1 MDVRIGRT
9 EAVRSA
15 SVAARAEYIQLG
27 ADRMTIT
34 RREAGIALA
43 AVAFLPFPAH
53 AARSF
58 SVRDHGARGDGAT
71 LDTDAVNRA
80 IEAAS
85 QGGGG
90 MVVFPA
96 GRYLC
101 FTIRLRSRI
110 TLVLEKGAVIEAAD
124 PARHP
129 GKYDMPEEDP
139 TLLYQDYGHSNW
151 KNSLIWGED
160 VEDVAIVG
168 PGLIHGVGLTRNG
181 PGARWQAQA
190 GERPLSMKDMPVSDV
205 SKLEPAIARMRGL
218 GNKAIALKRGR
229 NIRLSGFSMLKCG
242 HFAILATGTRKL
254 TITDL
259 SIDTDRDGIDLDCT
273 QGVLV
278 ERCRVNT
285 PNDDAIVV
293 KASYALGKAVTA
305 QDIVIRKCAVSG
317 YDLGTMLDGTR
328 GKTQLLS
335 PDRDRVTGRIK
346 LGTESTG
353 GYRNVLVED
362 CTFDHCR
369 GFALETVDGG
379 VLENV
384 TARRLIM
391 RDITTAPIFI
401 RLGDRRRGPPGT
413 GIGAIRNVLIEDVEA
428 IGIDHRYAASISG
441 LPGHPVEKVI
451 LRDIRLTYD
460 GGGTSADAALVP
472 PEVPTAYP
480 EPSMFG
486 TLPAWGLYIRH
497 AKGLTLD
504 GLTLATATPD
514 ARPAF
519 KVEDA
524 TGLTVRRTPPWRG

>member
-1 MDVRIGRT
+1 M
-9 EAVRSA
+9 
-15 SVAARAEYIQLG
+15 
-27 ADRMTIT
+27 MMT
-34 RREAGIALA
+34 RRDLTVGLA
-43 AVAFLPFPAH
+43 AAATTALMPFPAH
-53 AARSF
+53 AARTF
-58 SVRDHGARGDGAT
+58 DVRKFGARGDGAT
-71 LDTDAVNRA
+71 LDTIAVNAA
-80 IEAAS
+80 IDAAAS
-85 QGGGG
+85 SGGGT
-90 MVVFPA
+90 VLFPA

-101 FTIRLRSRI
+101 FTIRLKSRI
-110 TLVLEKGAVIEAAD
+110 TLMLAKGAVIEAAD
-124 PARHP
+124 PARHK
-129 GKYDMPEEDP
+129 GKYDLPEEDP
-139 TLLYQDYGHSNW
+139 ALLYQDYGHSNW

-190 GERPLSMKDMPVSDV
+190 GERPLSMKDMPVGDV

-242 HFAILATGTRKL
+242 HFAILATGTQKL

-273 QGVLV
+273 KGVLV

-293 KASYALGKAVTA
+293 KASYALGATIPA
-305 QDIVIRKCAVSG
+305 EDIVIRKCAVSG

-328 GKTQLLS
+328 GKTQLLA

-384 TARRLIM
+384 TARRLVL
-391 RDITTAPIFI
+391 RDITTAPIFV

-441 LPGHPVEKVI
+441 LPGHPVETVT
-451 LRDIRLTYD
+451 LRNIRLTYD
-460 GGGTSADAALVP
+460 GGGTAEDAALVP
-472 PEVPTAYP
+472 PEVATAYP

-486 TLPAWGLYIRH
+486 TLPSWGLWVRH
-497 AKGLTLD
+497 AKDITID
-504 GLTLATATPD
+504 GLTLATAKPD
-514 ARPAF
+514 ARPPF

-524 TGLTVRRTPPWRG
+524 SGLTVTRTPLWRG